1 MVKLHDI
8 MSVEVTSLDPNMT
21 LREATEVLSSE
32 HFGGAP
38 VVAGDRVVGV
48 ISIADLLDFVSSNPG
63 PPTLKEERAEWGESS
78 EKEEAWNSRG
88 EPAAAYFGEMWSDV
102 FVQVDERFR
111 KTDSPEWDI
120 LEEHVVSEI
129 MTHSLCQLPPETD
142 VRDAAEFML
151 RAGIHRVLV
160 TEEGRLVGVAST
172 TDIVKAVAQHG
183 LGG

>member
-111 KTDSPEWDI
+111 KMDSPEWDI
-120 LEEHVVSEI
+120 LEEHVVSDI
-129 MTHSLCQLPPETD
+129 MTHRLCQLPPETD

>member
-63 PPTLKEERAEWGESS
+63 PSTLKEERADWGESS

-129 MTHSLCQLPPETD
+129 MTRRLCQLPPRTD

>member
-129 MTHSLCQLPPETD
+129 MTHRLCQLPPETD

>member
-129 MTHSLCQLPPETD
+129 MTHRLCEMPPETD